1 MANKVTM
8 TFKKGDNVNHVF
20 KMPIDD
26 YSAGGTLFF
35 AAKPEADNDATDAA
49 AVIDV
54 EFSDSVVTTDATYAT
69 WALAFEPGDITGV
82 NFSDGEKKKSYIGEF
97 QFVDSSG
104 NVSTFPNDDN
114 FIEVIIYADIKRAV
128 S

>member
-8 TFKKGDNVNHVF
+8 TFKKGDNTNHVF

-35 AAKPEADNDATDAA
+35 AAKEDPDNDVTDAA

-54 EFSDSVVTTDATYAT
+54 SFTDSAVTTDATYAT
-69 WALAFEPGDITGV
+69 WALAFIPANLSGI
-82 NFSDGEKKKSYIGEF
+82 NFIDGEKKKTYIGEF
-97 QFVDSSG
+97 QFVDSG
-104 NVSTFPNDDN
+104 GIVSTFPSDDN
-114 FIEVIIYADIKRAV
+114 FIEVIIYADVKRAV